1 MLSHR
6 RVFAC
11 IHFERRSHQAKTE
24 YNDSVWQKE
33 HLKISELQPNMD
45 RRSSKTQP
53 VDDNAMRPP
62 SRSSSPPQYAPSSS
76 EPQQQMYSP
85 QGQQYHSN
93 QQLNA
98 QQAPYYSPNPQMMH
112 GQPGQQYA
120 PNHVPV
126 QPYPPPM
133 LQYGPP
139 PPQQQFMQSSQQVVI
154 VNQPGATQEK
164 GLRVCD
170 KIGHRDWSSGLC
182 GCFSDCASTC
192 KVMCCFQ
199 ATLCDLSTRTGDCC
213 CTALCMPAY
222 LPAYRARIRTMGGIQ
237 GDICYDIL
245 AIGCCSELALCQM
258 MRELDAM
265 GL

>member
-1 MLSHR
+1 MDK
-6 RVFAC
+6 
-11 IHFERRSHQAKTE
+11 RSAETE
-24 YNDSVWQKE
+24 
-33 HLKISELQPNMD
+33 
-45 RRSSKTQP
+45 P
-53 VDDNAMRPP
+53 VDEHKLRLP
-62 SRSSSPPQYAPSSS
+62 SSSSSPPHYNPSSS
-76 EPQQQMYSP
+76 EPQQQMHSP
-85 QGQQYHSN
+85 HGQPYHAN
-93 QQLNA
+93 PQLNS
-98 QQAPYYSPNPQMMH
+98 QQAHYYSPNPQMMH
-112 GQPGQQYA
+112 GQPVQQYA
-120 PNHVPV
+120 PNQV

-133 LQYGPP
+133 QQYGPP

-154 VNQPGATQEK
+154 INQPASTQER

-170 KIGHRDWSSGLC
+170 VKGHRDWSTGLC
-182 GCFSDCASTC
+182 GCFSDCGSTC

-222 LPAYRARIRTMGGIQ
+222 LPAYRARIRTIGGIQ

-245 AIGCCSELALCQM
+245 AVGCCPELALCQM